1 MADDFIVRFINANGQ
16 LIECLK
22 RSIDNKQLDCA
33 ANLQPIARAFAA
45 MLEDMVDRQEENLT
59 RRGTISLVRKRR
71 PNVRRSRG

>member
-1 MADDFIVRFINANGQ
+1 MADDFIVRLINANGQ

-33 ANLQPIARAFAA
+33 ANLQPIAQAFAA
-45 MLEDMVDRQEENLT
+45 MLEDMVDRQEKNLT